1 MKRMIVAAML
11 LCGTGSVFA
20 AEQKSE
26 MRNRDV
32 ISIVKKEKDQGEAV
46 VCTVS
51 LSASIGPEYMQVTVT
66 CSASASTCK
75 EAIATAKSCIED
87 AKKAVF

>member
-1 MKRMIVAAML
+1 MKRMMIAAML
-11 LCGTGSVFA
+11 LCGTVSVFA
-20 AEQKSE
+20 AEKKSDVKDRNIVAVVKEE
-26 MRNRDV
+26 MENGD
-32 ISIVKKEKDQGEAV
+32 AV

-75 EAIATAKSCIED
+75 EAIATAKRCIED

>member
-11 LCGTGSVFA
+11 LCGTVSVFA
-20 AEQKSE
+20 AENKSDVMDKNQIAIVKMEKEKSE
-26 MRNRDV
+26 
-32 ISIVKKEKDQGEAV
+32 GV

-66 CSASASTCK
+66 CSATANTCK
-75 EAIATAKSCIED
+75 EAIATAKQCVDD

>member
-1 MKRMIVAAML
+1 MKRMIVAALL
-11 LCGTGSVFA
+11 LCGTVSVFA
-20 AEQKSE
+20 AEHKSDVKE
-26 MRNRDV
+26 RNMLA
-32 ISIVKKEKDQGEAV
+32 IVKKEKESREAV

-51 LSASIGPEYMQVTVT
+51 LSASIGPEYMQLTVT

-75 EAIATAKSCIED
+75 EAIATAKQCIED

>member
-11 LCGTGSVFA
+11 LCGTVSAFA
-20 AEQKSE
+20 AENKSDVKGGNIVAVVKGE
-26 MRNRDV
+26 KENRD
-32 ISIVKKEKDQGEAV
+32 AV

-75 EAIATAKSCIED
+75 EAIATAKQCIED